1 MPAAIILRQGLTV
14 GDAGKALLVQLNT
27 AVQCTLDGSAS
38 SYLWTL
44 LDVPVRSLLTRGTTG
59 ISPSFSFTPDVV
71 GTYLVSLKTNNS
83 ALAADNAT
91 NIAFIKTSGTN
102 RMGWRYKAAGE
113 SQEDSQTATDLSGS
127 SLNFPNNTNT
137 RGWATQDDIEREQVE
152 KTVYEVST
160 ALSTGKLVR
169 VKSSTGLIDQAYLPP
184 QAAQPFNFVQNAPA
198 TNWVV
203 NHNLARYPSIIVVD
217 SNGAEVWGDLVH
229 NTNNQA
235 TLTFSEAISG
245 IAVCN

>member
-27 AVQCTLDGSAS
+27 LVQCTCDGSAS

-59 ISPSFSFTPDVV
+59 IDPTFSFTPDVV

-83 ALAADNAT
+83 ALAADNTT
-91 NIAFIKTSGTN
+91 NIAFILTSGTN

-113 SQEDSQTATDLSGS
+113 SQEDSRTATDLSGG
-127 SLNFPNNTNT
+127 SLNFPNNVNT
-137 RGWATQDDIEREQVE
+137 RGWATQDDIEREQIE
-152 KTVYEVST
+152 KSVYEVNT
-160 ALSTGKLVR
+160 ALSNGKLIR
-169 VKSSTGLIDQAYLPP
+169 VKSSTGLIDSAYLPP

-198 TNWVV
+198 TTWVV
-203 NHNLARYPSIIVVD
+203 AHGLGRYPSIVIVD
-217 SNGAEVWGDLVH
+217 SDGAEVIGDVVH

-235 TLTFSEAISG
+235 TLTFSEAITG